1 MIDVEKAPRPK
12 KKVFEGCSPLTSR
25 LNPTPHATRPKTA
38 AQETACCRRTEA
50 FTHRRWA
57 SGRPRTG
64 GSDTFTAFVGL
75 ARDTWAGWAGWRVE
89 CCRAVLERGRAHRSS
104 VGKKTAVGHVMK
116 CLCGDIQYQL
126 LPFGVSLVRLDVK
139 DWCSLDDVKDQ
150 VLTPSTTSDSS
161 QTPGR
166 GSASCRSVWTR
177 REAGMTSCT

>member
-1 MIDVEKAPRPK
+1 MPQDPKPRRKKLPAAVGRKPLLIDGGLQGGHVREVPIPSPRSSVWRETRGRGGQGGEWSAVER
-12 KKVFEGCSPLTSR
+12 
-25 LNPTPHATRPKTA
+25 
-38 AQETACCRRTEA
+38 
-50 FTHRRWA
+50 
-57 SGRPRTG
+57 
-64 GSDTFTAFVGL
+64 
-75 ARDTWAGWAGWRVE
+75 
-89 CCRAVLERGRAHRSS
+89 VLERGRAHRSS